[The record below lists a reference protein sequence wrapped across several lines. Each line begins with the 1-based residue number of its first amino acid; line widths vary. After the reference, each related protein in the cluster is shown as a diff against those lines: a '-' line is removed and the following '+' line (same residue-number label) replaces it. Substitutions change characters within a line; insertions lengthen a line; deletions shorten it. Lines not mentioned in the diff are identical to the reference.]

1 MDGWIRENYPDLDVM
16 TLPIT
21 EAGLTLV
28 KRKLDNRVNNFIKN
42 D

>member
-1 MDGWIRENYPDLDVM
+1 M